1 MRKYKYISKQN
12 NIQNLSE
19 KYKDLNT
26 TLINRVPSSI
36 NRQRQNFDNWRSAI
50 QAAENESN
58 PSYYRIMSTF
68 QEISEDSS
76 VFLNQNIREN
86 GVLSSEYCFYKNDKE
101 DEKIEEFFETKWF
114 REFLK
119 ISMESIFYGY
129 SLIQIKEI
137 KDDRVVDIESVWRQ
151 NINPK
156 SKMILSTPH
165 VQTGVNFEKDE
176 DISPY
181 LIFVSPKDSNSNYL
195 GLYNICAPYTISKR
209 NAISGNNQLMAKHGI
224 PSIIYKS
231 DIQEEIYIQNIE
243 SYLSNFSNNS
253 YIFANKSDDISLI
266 EASNSSNQSFRD
278 TISDSNK
285 EIGEIICGSNISSQQ
300 SFVGSAEVHERLLTM
315 YTESDKRFLETVVN
329 DQLIPKLIG
338 LGLTFLEGVIFGFEE
353 EEEDNTALFAKT
365 VQLLQLGYSVD
376 PQWIADNFGIPVVSP
391 TIINS
396 GDISKNNSEEDV

>member
-1 MRKYKYISKQN
+1 
-12 NIQNLSE
+12 
-19 KYKDLNT
+19 
-26 TLINRVPSSI
+26 
-36 NRQRQNFDNWRSAI
+36 
-50 QAAENESN
+50 
-58 PSYYRIMSTF
+58 MS
-68 QEISEDSS
+68 
-76 VFLNQNIREN
+76 
-86 GVLSSEYCFYKNDKE
+86 
-101 DEKIEEFFETKWF
+101 
-114 REFLK
+114 
-119 ISMESIFYGY
+119 
-129 SLIQIKEI
+129 
-137 KDDRVVDIESVWRQ
+137 
-151 NINPK
+151 
-156 SKMILSTPH
+156 
-165 VQTGVNFEKDE
+165 
-176 DISPY
+176 
-181 LIFVSPKDSNSNYL
+181 
-195 GLYNICAPYTISKR
+195 
-209 NAISGNNQLMAKHGI
+209 KHGI

-243 SYLSNFSNNS
+243 SYLSNFSSNS

-338 LGLTFLEGVIFGFEE
+338 LGLTFLEGVKFEFEE